1 MLWFAYFLVSSISG
15 LKVFQL
21 HYLCGHSDLEPSV
34 QLFFGLSQPCLCFK
48 LYVDPTQMNSIPEL
62 GALGPCM
69 LFP

>member
-15 LKVFQL
+15 LKAFQL
-21 HYLCGHSDLEPSV
+21 HYLCGLIDLEPSV
-34 QLFFGLSQPCLCFK
+34 QLPFGLSQLCLCFK
-48 LYVDPTQMNSIPEL
+48 LYMDPTQMNSIPEL